1 LEVNKINKFERAMIL
16 IIIILAIILNSF
28 IYIGLKEIKNR
39 GGIRAVIV
47 DTGKEIKNIVKEID
61 E

>member
-1 LEVNKINKFERAMIL
+1 MNKFEKTMIL

-39 GGIRAVIV
+39 GGIRTVIV
-47 DTGKEIKNIVKEID
+47 ETGKEIKNIVKEID

>member
-1 LEVNKINKFERAMIL
+1 MDKIEKTMLL

-28 IYIGLKEIKNR
+28 IYISLKEIKNR

-47 DTGKEIKNIVKEID
+47 ETGKEIKNIVKEID